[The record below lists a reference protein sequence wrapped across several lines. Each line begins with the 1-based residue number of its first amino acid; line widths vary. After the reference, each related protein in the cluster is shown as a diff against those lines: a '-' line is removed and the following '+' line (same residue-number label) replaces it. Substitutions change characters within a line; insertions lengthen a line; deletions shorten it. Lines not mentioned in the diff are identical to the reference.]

1 MPTEILLYIVFGIS
15 SIALIGVILIY
26 SKVSKFFKNDDKDFT
41 AFLNSILAKVENIN
55 NREKEIELITK
66 ELLKKN
72 SRSIR
77 GVHSLRYNP
86 FKDQGGNQ
94 SFSVAMVDEEGNGVI
109 FSSLYSRERNSFFLK
124 PIVTGTSEHELT
136 EEERTVLS
144 KAIEKTK

>member
-1 MPTEILLYIVFGIS
+1 MPSEILLYIVFGIS

-26 SKVSKFFKNDDKDFT
+26 SKVSKFFKNKDT
-41 AFLNSILAKVENIN
+41 DIEGFLNNILAKVENLN
-55 NREKEIELITK
+55 NREKEMETVTK

-77 GVHSLRYNP
+77 GVHAMRYNP

-94 SFSVAMVDEEGNGVI
+94 SFSVALVDEEENGVI

-124 PIVTGTSEHELT
+124 PIINGASEHELT
-136 EEERTVLS
+136 EEERIVL
-144 KAIEKTK
+144 KNAILKTK

>member
-1 MPTEILLYIVFGIS
+1 MPPEILLYIVFGIS

-26 SKVSKFFKNDDKDFT
+26 LKISRFFKNKDMDMEG
-41 AFLNSILAKVENIN
+41 FLNSILAKVENLN
-55 NREKEIELITK
+55 NREKEMEMIMK

-77 GVHSLRYNP
+77 GVQAMRYNP

-94 SFSVAMVDEEGNGVI
+94 SFSVAMVDEEENGVI

-124 PIVTGTSEHELT
+124 PIINGTSEHELT
-136 EEERTVLS
+136 EEERMVLS
-144 KAIEKTK
+144 KAIQKTK